1 MATLQFTGPPIRRVS
16 KVRCSQPSPCP
27 FCGTSR
33 LVKIWADDPDG
44 DGEGQDARVHCGNGS
59 AEGPI
64 TDSIRSAVGA
74 WNMRREVCRG

>member
-1 MATLQFTGPPIRRVS
+1 MAILQFTGPPIRRVS
-16 KVRCSQPSPCP
+16 HIRCSQPGPCP
-27 FCGTSR
+27 FCGTSC

-44 DGEGQDARVHCGNGS
+44 DGEGQDARVHCGNCQ
-59 AEGPI
+59 AEGPV